1 MAKQKFLLMPGLAE
15 LTRETNIIA
24 EMRLV
29 ANVFG

>member
-1 MAKQKFLLMPGLAE
+1 MAKQKFRLISGVAE
-15 LTRETNIIA
+15 LIRETKIRA